1 MNIVQAVILGI
12 IQGITEWLPVSS
24 SGHLVLAK
32 YYLDLEPSLTF
43 DVFLHFGSAA
53 VVLIIFRKEVHAV
66 LSAFFAAVKDL
77 PAQGSSAMMN
87 TPERRLAFLIIAA
100 SIPTGIIGLT
110 ISYFYEGILS
120 EPRTVGMALLVTAG
134 VLLSVRGKAG
144 TRKAKDLNLTDAFIV
159 GTMQGMAA
167 IPGISRSGFTISG
180 GLLRGI
186 DRRVAVRY
194 SFLLF
199 LPAIL
204 AAGLLQ
210 ARKMTGDIDIV
221 PIAIGVITAMIV
233 GYITIIALL
242 KLIEKGWFHYF
253 AIYCVAVGS
262 FLIITT

>member
-1 MNIVQAVILGI
+1 MNILQAIILGI
-12 IQGITEWLPVSS
+12 IQGITEWFPVSS
-24 SGHLVLAK
+24 SGHLVIAK
-32 YYLDLEPSLTF
+32 YYLDLEPSLSF
-43 DVFLHFGSAA
+43 DVFVHFGSAA
-53 VVLIIFRKEVHAV
+53 VVLLIFRKEVHAV
-66 LSAFFAAVKDL
+66 ITAFFAALKDL
-77 PAQGSSAMMN
+77 PTHGTSAMMN
-87 TPERRLAFLIIAA
+87 TPERRLAFLIIIA

-120 EPRTVGMALLVTAG
+120 EPRTVGMALLITAV
-134 VLLSVRGKAG
+134 VLLSTRSKLENRG
-144 TRKAKDLNLTDAFIV
+144 AKDMNMVDALLI

-167 IPGISRSGFTISG
+167 VPGISRSGFTISS

-210 ARKMTGDIDIV
+210 ARDITGDMDHIPIIV
-221 PIAIGVITAMIV
+221 GVITAMIV

-242 KLIEKGWFHYF
+242 KLIERGWFHYF
-253 AIYCVAVGS
+253 AIYCVTVGT
-262 FLIITT
+262 FLILTT